1 MNYVFVSSM
10 PPGWVN
16 DIIRYPG
23 NIHDVVWTK
32 AKVLHIVI
40 ILKFV
45 PGQ

>member
-1 MNYVFVSSM
+1 MYDISVTSL
-10 PPGWVN
+10 PPGAV
-16 DIIRYPG
+16 DGIICNPV

-32 AKVLHIVI
+32 AEVLHIVI